1 MRALGANMAHCLY
14 NMMSESMEEKLEHTI
29 PRYRVTVA
37 YDGTDFKGWQKQPGL
52 RTVQETIE
60 DAVRRLAPE
69 GAEVVIHGSGRT
81 DAGVHAFGQVAHFDL
96 ERDMPCFQLRKALN
110 RWLPYDVRILD
121 VERVDNNFHARRTAH
136 SKEYRYRIYNDEVMH
151 PMHMRTCAHVSK
163 PLNIEKMKQAASILI
178 GEHDFAAF
186 TANPNR
192 EVETTVRHVY
202 SIDFVE
208 EGPILELR
216 FTGNGF
222 LYKMV
227 RSLSGVLISVGEG
240 KFEPDFVQ
248 VIMDSKERTAIVE
261 TAPARG
267 LSLYKVNY

>member
-1 MRALGANMAHCLY
+1 
-14 NMMSESMEEKLEHTI
+14 MSSSMEEQQEHTT
-29 PRYRVTVA
+29 PRYRVTVS
-37 YDGTDFKGWQKQPGL
+37 YDGTEFKGWQKQPGL

-60 DAVRRLAPE
+60 TAVKKLAPE

-96 ERDMPCFQLRKALN
+96 AREMQPFQLRRALN

-121 VERVDNNFHARRTAH
+121 AERVDNNFHARRTAH
-136 SKEYRYRIYNDEVMH
+136 SKEYRYKIYNDEVMH
-151 PMHMRTCAHVSK
+151 PMFRRTCAHVSK
-163 PLNIEKMKQAASILI
+163 KLNIEKMKQAAAILI

-202 SIDFVE
+202 SIDFVID
-208 EGPILELR
+208 GPILELR

-227 RSLSGVLISVGEG
+227 RSLTGVLISVGEE
-240 KFEPDFVQ
+240 KFAPEFVQ

-267 LSLYKVNY
+267 LSLYKVNYPKSV

>member
-1 MRALGANMAHCLY
+1 
-14 NMMSESMEEKLEHTI
+14 MEEPQEHII

-52 RTVQETIE
+52 RTVQETVE
-60 DAVRRLAPE
+60 EAVRHLAPE
-69 GAEVVIHGSGRT
+69 GAEIVIHGSGRT

-96 ERDMPCFQLRKALN
+96 DREMPPIQLRRALN

-121 VERVDNNFHARRTAH
+121 VERVDNTFHARRTAH
-136 SKEYRYRIYNDEVMH
+136 SKEYRYRIYNAEVMH
-151 PMHMRTCAHVSK
+151 PMYLRTCAHVSK

-208 EGPILELR
+208 EGPVLELR

-227 RSLSGVLISVGEG
+227 RSLTGVLISVGEG
-240 KFEPDFVQ
+240 KFEPEFVQ
-248 VIMDSKERTAIVE
+248 VIMDSKVRTAIVE

-267 LSLYKVNY
+267 LALYKVNY

>member
-1 MRALGANMAHCLY
+1 MIIPTPDSKKYMDDTQPL
-14 NMMSESMEEKLEHTI
+14 KT
-29 PRYRVTVA
+29 PRYRVIVA

-60 DAVRRLAPE
+60 EAVRKLAPAD
-69 GAEVVIHGSGRT
+69 AEIVIHGSGRT

-96 ERDMPCFQLRKALN
+96 AREMPGFQLRRALN

-121 VERVDNNFHARRTAH
+121 AVRVDSDFHARRTAH
-136 SKEYRYRIYNDEVMH
+136 SKEYRYRIYNAEVMH
-151 PMHMRTCAHVSK
+151 PMYMRTCAHVSK
-163 PLNIEKMKQAASILI
+163 PLNIDKMKQAAAILI

-192 EVETTVRHVY
+192 EIETTVRHVY
-202 SIDFVE
+202 NIEFVLD
-208 EGPILELR
+208 GPVLELR

-227 RSLSGVLISVGEG
+227 RSLTGVLISVGEG

-267 LSLYKVNY
+267 LALYKVNYPQSENN